1 MTNIKLFTEENIF
14 NFDEIEITEK
24 EKTCIE
30 YIKSLTESIQHS
42 NTTFFKH
49 LYNTFR
55 ILKNLNQNEDVCL
68 AGLYHSVYDTEF
80 FKANLSVTDEDIINK
95 IGEYSNFLVR
105 VFCSENRGDCIYQ
118 NTLSVP
124 TSVNKD
130 LLYILYANEVEQSA
144 KIGRPLNFYSKIAS
158 KIILLETYCEIG
170 KTDVG

>member
-55 ILKNLNQNEDVCL
+55 ILKNLNAMKWKE
-68 AGLYHSVYDTEF
+68 GEEGGKGESVSER
-80 FKANLSVTDEDIINK
+80 
-95 IGEYSNFLVR
+95 IG
-105 VFCSENRGDCIYQ
+105 
-118 NTLSVP
+118 
-124 TSVNKD
+124 
-130 LLYILYANEVEQSA
+130 
-144 KIGRPLNFYSKIAS
+144 
-158 KIILLETYCEIG
+158 
-170 KTDVG
+170 